1 MGLLKAVV
9 KTNKQEACKTIF
21 HLKPVRDRHHDP
33 TAHHRYESS
42 VKSISVALR
51 VFCGYRLPD
60 PTAETAGEPKQVRLV
75 GAYVGEP

>member
-1 MGLLKAVV
+1 MIPQL
-9 KTNKQEACKTIF
+9 I
-21 HLKPVRDRHHDP
+21 
-33 TAHHRYESS
+33 S
-42 VKSISVALR
+42 VKSISVTLR

>member
-1 MGLLKAVV
+1 MGLLKVAL
-9 KTNKQEACKTIF
+9 KTNKQACKTIF
-21 HLKPVRDRHHDP
+21 HMEPVRNRHHDP
-33 TAHHRYESS
+33 TAHHCYESS
-42 VKSISVALR
+42 VKSINVALR